1 MFKPFLII
9 NYLLKKN
16 FYSIVLISFFS
27 CFLFLTIDL
36 IELLRRSSSKEIP
49 FEIVV
54 KIAFFHLPSLLPIIF
69 PTVFLLS
76 SMHTFMKLNKSSEL
90 SVMRSSGISIWFFM
104 LPSIFNC
111 LIISFFYIFVFSPI
125 FSQMNVKF
133 KSYEGNYFKGNSG
146 LHTIA
151 PTGLW
156 LREINDNNQFVIN
169 ASHYSPLDNNLQN
182 VIIFEFD
189 NNEEFKRR
197 IDAGKVNMS
206 EDSWELVNVSVV
218 KINQPPIFYE
228 SLKIK
233 FDLSIEKIE
242 QNFRSAETIGFW
254 KLPIYIEN
262 LEKSGFNA
270 KKHTIYYHYLF
281 SFPLILLTMVMLGCS
296 LSIRKSRTKKQYF
309 NIFIGLIIGILF
321 HFLTDILRTMG
332 ISGNLSI
339 FFSVWAMPFISI
351 SILLGILIH
360 IEDG

>member
-1 MFKPFLII
+1 MFKPFLIV
-9 NYLLKKN
+9 NYLLKTN
-16 FYSIVLISFFS
+16 FYSIILITFFS

-36 IELLRRSSSKEIP
+36 IELLRRSSSKEVP
-49 FEIVV
+49 FEIVI
-54 KIAFFHLPSLLPIIF
+54 KIALLHLPSLFPIIF

-111 LIISFFYIFVFSPI
+111 LIISFFYILVFSPI

-146 LHTIA
+146 LHTIS

-156 LREINDNNQFVIN
+156 LREINDDNQFVIN
-169 ASHYSPLDNNLQN
+169 ASHYSPLDNQLQN

-197 IDAGKVNMS
+197 IDAGKVTMS
-206 EDSWELVNVSVV
+206 EENWELMDVSVV
-218 KINQPPIFYE
+218 KINQPPVLFE
-228 SLKIK
+228 NLKIELN
-233 FDLSIEKIE
+233 LSIEKIE
-242 QNFRSAETIGFW
+242 QNFRSIDTISFW
-254 KLPIYIEN
+254 KLPNYIEN
-262 LEKSGFNA
+262 LVNSGFNA
-270 KKHTIYYHYLF
+270 KKHIIHYHYLF

-321 HFLTDILRTMG
+321 HFLTDVLRTMG

-339 FFSVWAMPFISI
+339 FFSVWAMPIISI